1 MNSGMIWLLSSIAI
15 SSVGLVLA
23 NYGRKMARPPH
34 LVAGAVMLV
43 YPYFI
48 PTPVPMLIVAACV
61 CAALWVAVRL
71 GW

>member
-1 MNSGMIWLLSSIAI
+1 MTWFAASFVI

-34 LVAGAVMLV
+34 LVAGVVMLV

-48 PTPVPMLIVAACV
+48 PTLAPMLIVAAVV
-61 CAALWVAVRL
+61 CGVLWGAVRL